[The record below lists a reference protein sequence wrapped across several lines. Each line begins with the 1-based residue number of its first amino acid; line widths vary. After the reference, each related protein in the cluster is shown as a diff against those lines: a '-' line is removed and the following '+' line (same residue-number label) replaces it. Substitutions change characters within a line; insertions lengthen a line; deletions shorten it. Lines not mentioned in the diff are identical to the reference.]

1 MLKFDQN
8 SGQKMEKPEI
18 SNKKTIMDYFNDEI
32 EYPNDVALNPLPM
45 NTLWSY
51 ISSTF
56 LNGFVNYVE
65 ILKVYVLDRY
75 EDDKTDAVL
84 NLTKQC
90 HTDLRQFGDDIILL
104 GKIENNEDS
113 LNKFMFF
120 WFDMDVSDCCIGR
133 FETTDNNEIVFEALL
148 NWLEYDN
155 GILGFHELPK
165 SFIKGWVS
173 F

>member
-1 MLKFDQN
+1 MGN
-8 SGQKMEKPEI
+8 I
-18 SNKKTIMDYFNDEI
+18 KTIMDYFDDEV

-45 NTLWSY
+45 NTFWSY

-56 LNGFVNYVE
+56 LNGFINYVE
-65 ILKVYVLDRY
+65 PLKVYVLDRY
-75 EDDKTDAVL
+75 EDDKTDEVL
-84 NLTKQC
+84 NLSKQY
-90 HTDLRQFGDDIILL
+90 HTELSQFGDDIILL
-104 GKIENNEDS
+104 GKIENNDDD

-133 FETTDNNEIVFEALL
+133 FETTDNNETVCEALL
-148 NWLEYDN
+148 NWLEEKKLENKGEIFNEDHDN

-165 SFIKGWVS
+165 SFINGWLS